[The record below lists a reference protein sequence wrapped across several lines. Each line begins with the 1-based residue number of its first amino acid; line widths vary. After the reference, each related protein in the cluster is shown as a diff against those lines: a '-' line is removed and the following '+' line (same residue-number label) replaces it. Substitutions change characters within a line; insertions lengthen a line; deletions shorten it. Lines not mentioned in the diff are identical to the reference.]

1 MTDQSSFFEQLSSRA
16 QSINS
21 LLCIGLDP
29 HLSELNLSQSANETE
44 RSEAAYNFCKK
55 IIESTHDHAVCYKPN
70 VAFFESL
77 GVKLGM
83 VTLRR
88 VVDLIGTFGGNSS
101 SSIPVLLD
109 VKRGDIGSTA
119 MAYAEACYDNEL
131 GLNGDGVTLSPL
143 MGWDSLQP
151 FITGTFFFVDC
162 LYDDDICVCA
172 HDVCVSVSVCQ

>member
-44 RSEAAYNFCKK
+44 RSEAAYNFCKN
-55 IIESTHDHAVCYKPN
+55 IIESTHEHAVCYKPN

-88 VVDLIGTFGGNSS
+88 VVDLIGTFGGTNSG

-151 FITGTFFFVDC
+151 FITGTCV
-162 LYDDDICVCA
+162 LYISCC
-172 HDVCVSVSVCQ
+172 

>member
-1 MTDQSSFFEQLSSRA
+1 MPRSRRTPSNETMTDQSSFFEQLSSRA

-77 GVKLGM
+77 GVNLGM

-88 VVDLIGTFGGNSS
+88 VVDLIGTFGNN

-119 MAYAEACYDNEL
+119 MAYAEACYDNQL

-151 FITGTFFFVDC
+151 FITGTC
-162 LYDDDICVCA
+162 LVF
-172 HDVCVSVSVCQ
+172 